1 MQDKDAQYLIRKE
14 LMMHKDCYT
23 DYVRCLR
30 EDTTTSQPNELNRL
44 GDFCGVKEYTDETI
58 LCTSSAVSMSVL
70 HKIYGTGY
78 AEENARSYR
87 AKLKAKII
95 SEYGDK
101 LLFFTIDGKSPQVII
116 SPEGLNTSTV
126 LRDKSKIL
134 KEAAKYLSEDIL
146 DFASNYKL
154 PWPLT
159 PDTLS
164 SQVANMPKS
173 VKDFFSAVLKSE
185 DHSLSDSMKR
195 LVTSYSSDLI
205 TGVTRGKVVTLKHF
219 LIGVGLHNITGLKT
233 PIKILSHLG
242 HCIDYNLVCEV
253 ETAQAEAALK
263 SLEEQT
269 NELNVTDQLASS
281 RQRVLTFW
289 WADNFNQTIET
300 QTGHHGAIDSTH
312 IVEFSDTKIACASQV
327 GLKNAFLKY

>member
-1 MQDKDAQYLIRKE
+1 MF
-14 LMMHKDCYT
+14 
-23 DYVRCLR
+23 VVS
-30 EDTTTSQPNELNRL
+30 DTTTSQPNELNRL
-44 GDFCGVKEYTDETI
+44 GDFCGVKEYIDETI

-95 SEYGDK
+95 AEYGDK
-101 LLFFTIDGKSPQVII
+101 LLFLTIDGKSPQVII
-116 SPEGLNTSTV
+116 SSEGLNTSTV

-164 SQVANMPKS
+164 SQEANMPKS

-185 DHSLSDSMKR
+185 DHS
-195 LVTSYSSDLI
+195 
-205 TGVTRGKVVTLKHF
+205 
-219 LIGVGLHNITGLKT
+219 
-233 PIKILSHLG
+233 
-242 HCIDYNLVCEV
+242 
-253 ETAQAEAALK
+253 
-263 SLEEQT
+263 
-269 NELNVTDQLASS
+269 
-281 RQRVLTFW
+281 
-289 WADNFNQTIET
+289 
-300 QTGHHGAIDSTH
+300 
-312 IVEFSDTKIACASQV
+312 
-327 GLKNAFLKY
+327 

>member
-1 MQDKDAQYLIRKE
+1 
-14 LMMHKDCYT
+14 
-23 DYVRCLR
+23 
-30 EDTTTSQPNELNRL
+30 
-44 GDFCGVKEYTDETI
+44 
-58 LCTSSAVSMSVL
+58 MSVL

-95 SEYGDK
+95 AEYGDK
-101 LLFFTIDGKSPQVII
+101 LLFLTIDGKSPQVII
-116 SPEGLNTSTV
+116 SSQGLNTSTV

-134 KEAAKYLSEDIL
+134 KEVTKYLSEDIL

-159 PDTLS
+159 PATLS
-164 SQVANMPKS
+164 SQEANMPKS

-185 DHSLSDSMKR
+185 DHFLSDSMKR

-205 TGVTRGKVVTLKHF
+205 TGVTQGKVVTLKHF

-263 SLEEQT
+263 
-269 NELNVTDQLASS
+269 
-281 RQRVLTFW
+281 F
-289 WADNFNQTIET
+289 
-300 QTGHHGAIDSTH
+300 
-312 IVEFSDTKIACASQV
+312 
-327 GLKNAFLKY
+327 